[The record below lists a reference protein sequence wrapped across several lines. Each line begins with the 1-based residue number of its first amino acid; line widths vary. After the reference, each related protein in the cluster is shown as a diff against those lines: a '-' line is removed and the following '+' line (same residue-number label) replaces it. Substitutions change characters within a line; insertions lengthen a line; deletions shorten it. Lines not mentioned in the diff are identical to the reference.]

1 MPTTES
7 NPPQSKDE
15 LQAAARAY
23 LAKIDAEIAADPD
36 SDLARHVQMND
47 AINAVADEIAKM
59 QRKLKQGNQPELPGF
74 DDFL

>member
-1 MPTTES
+1 MPPTQP

-23 LAKIDAEIAADPD
+23 LAKVDAEIAADPD

-47 AINAVADEIAKM
+47 VINAVADKIARM
-59 QRKLKQGNQPELPGF
+59 QRKLKQGNQRELPGF
-74 DDFL
+74 DDDL